1 MLGLLQGLCYT
12 HGQNI
17 FVLLNKTCHIVNDIT
32 SVVLNHKLRLVEV
45 AGFLDVWVHRIV
57 QVDVL
62 ESVQHVLI
70 ITIVAEATL
79 LINKT
84 EDGGRGNVLR
94 LEEFKATSAAA
105 LIEVDIGK
113 SLRAKLVTI
122 RFNLQCDHVIVEVLL
137 QFLIGIVDAKLLE
150 AILFE
155 AFKAKDVEKS
165 KLVNVISACSLSD
178 PDLNICIHL

>member
-1 MLGLLQGLCYT
+1 M
-12 HGQNI
+12 
-17 FVLLNKTCHIVNDIT
+17 
-32 SVVLNHKLRLVEV
+32 
-45 AGFLDVWVHRIV
+45 
-57 QVDVL
+57 L

-70 ITIVAEATL
+70 IAIVAEATL
-79 LINKT
+79 LINEA

-113 SLRAKLVTI
+113 GLRAKLVTI
-122 RFNLQCDHVIVEVLL
+122 RFNFQCDHVIVEVLL

-155 AFKAKDVEKS
+155 AFKAEDVEKS
-165 KLVNVISACSLSD
+165 KLVYVISACSLSD
-178 PDLNICIHL
+178 PDLNICIHLSNDPIKKLAINGLCT